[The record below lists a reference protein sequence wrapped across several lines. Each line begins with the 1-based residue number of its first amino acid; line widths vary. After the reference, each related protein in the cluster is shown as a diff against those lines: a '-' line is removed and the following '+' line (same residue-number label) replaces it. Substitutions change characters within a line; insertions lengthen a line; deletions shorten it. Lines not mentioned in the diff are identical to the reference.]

1 MKKQLI
7 IPDRSVYDNLKI
19 CVKEY
24 GSLCALD
31 YFGREI
37 SYRELIR
44 EVNRCACALVACG
57 INRGDVVSVCLPNI
71 PQAVYLLYAIN
82 KLGAVSDIID
92 PYIGENDIIARVE
105 QSGSRYIFALDTIY
119 EKIET
124 LNSELN
130 VSLLVTASVSDEM
143 PIIMKTG
150 HILKNFGIK
159 KRRSL
164 FMDWNSFISK
174 ASPSD
179 RYISA
184 HSTGNTI
191 WAFISEG
198 SDTVQYCKVSNK
210 KFNDFAVYCLD
221 MCGNIEKA
229 DRVLAVI
236 PISQAFGICTCIHSV
251 FSVGGTAVIL
261 PNFNNNDI
269 DRAILRYLPN
279 VIAGN
284 SGMYRALCE
293 RKGFDG
299 EDLSFINT
307 AIMTGQFDDDLKK
320 HVREQLSSNGSIC
333 EMCELKS
340 LTEFVKAE

>member
-19 CVKEY
+19 YVKEY

-44 EVNRCACALVACG
+44 EINRCACALVACG

-92 PYIGENDIIARVE
+92 PCISENDIIARVE
-105 QSGSRYIFALDTIY
+105 RSGSRYLFALDTVSK
-119 EKIET
+119 KIEK
-124 LNSELN
+124 LNSKLD
-130 VSLLVTASVSDEM
+130 VSLIVTASVSDEM
-143 PIIMKTG
+143 PLIMKTG

-159 KRRSL
+159 KRKSL
-164 FMDWNSFISK
+164 YMDWNRFISK
-174 ASPSD
+174 ATPSD

-184 HSTGNTI
+184 HTAGDTTA
-191 WAFISEG
+191 AFIEE
-198 SDTVQYCKVSNK
+198 YCEIQHYGVSNK
-210 KFNDFAVYCLD
+210 TFNDFAVYCLD

-261 PNFNNNDI
+261 PNFNNKDI
-269 DRAILRYLPN
+269 DKAILRYLPN
-279 VIAGN
+279 VIAGD
-284 SGMYRALCE
+284 SGMYRAMCE
-293 RKGFDG
+293 SRGFDG
-299 EDLSFINT
+299 KDLSFIKT
-307 AIMTGQFDDDLKK
+307 AIMTGKFDADQKK
-320 HVREQLSSNGSIC
+320 RVREQLSSNGSIC
-333 EMCELKS
+333 KISELMS